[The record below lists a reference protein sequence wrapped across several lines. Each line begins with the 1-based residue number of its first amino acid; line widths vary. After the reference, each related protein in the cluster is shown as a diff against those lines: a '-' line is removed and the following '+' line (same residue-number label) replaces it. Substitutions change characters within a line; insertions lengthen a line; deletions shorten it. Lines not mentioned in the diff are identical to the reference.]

1 MMTAEQFLAMQHERK
16 KFQRMMIND
25 DSDEQLK
32 ALKPSDFI
40 KIQMEEQDRRR
51 NERQTQY

>member
-1 MMTAEQFLAMQHERK
+1 MQHERK

-25 DSDEQLK
+25 DSDDQLK